1 MLSRELLQQIRK
13 LQILT
18 GRQVADVLAGQY
30 LSAFRG
36 RGIEFNEVRPYVPG
50 DEIRAIDW
58 NVTARTGKPFVKRY
72 MEERQLT
79 LMMMADISP
88 SQDFGSQ
95 TRSKR
100 DATAELCAL
109 LAFSASSSDDKV
121 GLALFHGGIE
131 QYIPP
136 RKGQKHSL
144 RVVREVLAH
153 GAVDKD
159 QTRSESPQRK
169 RWLPFGKR
177 RFPRKSQRQSTNIS
191 GAMQFLM
198 SVSVRRTVCFVIS
211 DFQDDH
217 FISAMQSAN
226 RRHDVIAVLMK
237 DPRERDIPN
246 VGLVRLKD
254 SETGQTRI
262 YDSGSAGFRQS
273 VQVMTDQRIESL
285 RKMFYRSDID
295 FIEVDVTQSLVS
307 PLIEFFRMRQKR
319 IHR

>member
-1 MLSRELLQQIRK
+1 MLSRELLQQVRK
-13 LQILT
+13 LQIQT

-30 LSAFRG
+30 RSAFRG
-36 RGIEFNEVRPYVPG
+36 RGIEFDEVRPYVPG
-50 DEIRAIDW
+50 DEIRTIDW

-109 LAFSASSSDDKV
+109 LAFSASNSDDKV

-159 QTRSESPQRK
+159 RTDTKSLKRK
-169 RWLPFGKR
+169 WWLPFGDR
-177 RFPRKSQRQSTNIS
+177 RVPRKSQRQLTNIS

-237 DPRERDIPN
+237 DPRERNIPN

-254 SETGQTRI
+254 SETGRTKI
-262 YDSGSAGFRQS
+262 YDSGSAGFRKH
-273 VQVMTDQRIESL
+273 VQTMTDQRIESL

-295 FIEVDVTQSLVS
+295 FIEVDVTRSLVS